1 MSKKAKTAS
10 RERRTREK
18 RARKEANRARY
29 AAMRDAGQNQ
39 KKKGGDQ
46 TGREL
51 LRIKRHPDGDCGN
64 IGCIRCSEIAQALA
78 AQRAGRRNRK
88 E

>member
-10 RERRTREK
+10 RERRKREK

-29 AAMRDAGQNQ
+29 AAMRDAGQNK

-46 TGREL
+46 EGREL
-51 LRIKRHPDGDCGN
+51 LRIKRHPNGECGN
-64 IGCIRCSEIAQALA
+64 LGCLRCSALA
-78 AQRAGRRNRK
+78 QELAARRNALRK